1 MNRDKFSLVVVY
13 DEQST
18 LFGSEK
24 SPMNLLVR
32 IIHELAF
39 KKMLKRM
46 PMLLVGGIEAW
57 RREIGD
63 SDIVRGDPGMEVVRA
78 VPKRD
83 PSPTTL
89 PSSPNP
95 NNPFTNGV
103 HVNHTGGSH
112 QIWTPKQRPDGL
124 LLNGPSGEHRSTM
137 SVDQSHHSR
146 YALGSSR
153 VPPSHI
159 FHRSVAEN
167 LDFGNPTGLSRRA
180 AISRPPSGIA
190 PRAMHDVRF
199 QVFPPSNLTISL
211 ARVVFTCPT
220 PFYSF
225 QHFHCIPPIL

>member
-24 SPMNLLVR
+24 SPMSLLVR

-63 SDIVRGDPGMEVVRA
+63 SDIVTGDVGTEIARP

-95 NNPFTNGV
+95 NNPFANGV
-103 HVNHTGGSH
+103 LVNYTGGSH

-124 LLNGPSGEHRSTM
+124 LLNGTLGEHRSTM

-146 YALGSSR
+146 YVQVGAR
-153 VPPSHI
+153 VPP
-159 FHRSVAEN
+159 F
-167 LDFGNPTGLSRRA
+167 
-180 AISRPPSGIA
+180 
-190 PRAMHDVRF
+190 
-199 QVFPPSNLTISL
+199 
-211 ARVVFTCPT
+211 
-220 PFYSF
+220 
-225 QHFHCIPPIL
+225 